1 MSRKIYIL
9 VASLLLMLLA
19 SACSGRPTQ
28 TEPAQVIEPT
38 FTPPPARLPVT
49 EAEVRRVTVEEAQ
62 VALES
67 GEAVMVDV
75 RSPAAFEASHIAGAL
90 SIPLADVE
98 TNPTSLNLDKDQWII
113 TYCT

>member
-9 VASLLLMLLA
+9 TAILLLMLLA

-28 TEPAQVIEPT
+28 TEPVTKSEVP
-38 FTPPPARLPVT
+38 RVSVT
-49 EAEVRRVTVEEAQ
+49 EAKA
-62 VALES
+62 ALDN
-67 GEAVMVDV
+67 GTAVIVDV

-90 SIPLADVE
+90 SIPLAEIEID
-98 TNPTSLNLDKDQWII
+98 PAGLKFDKTQSII